1 MPSRSLASEDAVRP
15 WNAPLTARS
24 EAEPRRRRTAV
35 TARML
40 VAAACT
46 VATVLAVAAAGLA
59 WRLELSGLGRPR
71 DTDPRLPYLAL
82 LGLAVVVPLA
92 VTVATYRWGDVDRT
106 NDRGR
111 W

>member
-1 MPSRSLASEDAVRP
+1 MVARREREVRRGEDPVR
-15 WNAPLTARS
+15 ART
-24 EAEPRRRRTAV
+24 P
-35 TARML
+35 

-82 LGLAVVVPLA
+82 LGLAVGSLMLFWVVTGVRL
-92 VTVATYRWGDVDRT
+92 G
-106 NDRGR
+106 
-111 W
+111 